1 MFQTLQEALEA
12 NSLEHKLEMQIK
24 ASLDSNEESGA
35 PEQTKNYTESL
46 VQESI

>member
-1 MFQTLQEALEA
+1 MFKTLQESLEA

-24 ASLDSNEESGA
+24 ASLDPTEESGA
-35 PEQTKNYTESL
+35 PEQTKNGTEPL